1 MWKAIKRQIYVQRKI
16 FAEIAGGM
24 LGVWLF
30 GAAALAI
37 AMHFIEE
44 KVYFPL
50 GTCCALIA
58 LGLAMLFFSFAEV
71 VVYFD
76 VELSMSSTRKA
87 FFVSHLVLWLLAIA
101 EVFVL
106 TVLLYKVEEAL
117 NHMQNAG
124 ADEGIELLL
133 PYLLRIGIPVVVLL
147 VIAAGLVGA
156 IFLRFGKPVLAVT
169 WFVWMFLCIGVPRI
183 HDAAEEAPHSFWGR
197 IGNAIGRLIGG
208 IPGYLQWSLLAAVC
222 AAGIAGTWVILRKQQ
237 ASV

>member
-58 LGLAMLFFSFAEV
+58 LGVAMLFFSFAEV

-106 TVLLYKVEEAL
+106 TVLLYKVEETL
-117 NHMQNAG
+117 NRVQRAG
-124 ADEGIELLL
+124 GKTIQLL

-147 VIAAGLVGA
+147 VIVAGLVGA

-169 WFVWMFLCIGVPRI
+169 WIVWMFLCIGVPRI
-183 HDAAEEAPHSFWGR
+183 HDAAEEAPHSLWGR

-208 IPGYLQWSLLAAVC
+208 IPGYLQWILFAAVC
-222 AAGIAGTWVILRKQQ
+222 AAGIAGTWGILRKQQ